1 MPVRRNERFKVVA
14 IAAAVIGL
22 AACATV
28 TPTPSKG
35 TPQAR
40 LQETVQ
46 ALLANQAAGSTATLN
61 GTGFVTGPIAVPLA
75 EGEVTMVPLTPDL
88 DRVLAVLQRKW
99 LNGKRQPLPFDAYRA
114 ALALLTA
121 HRIAVG
127 HMGGESLIRFAH
139 TDKKGTFRFEGVPE
153 GSWLLLADLR
163 SPVSILLWALPVT
176 VQAKQEAPPVLLVD
190 GNLLLEARIE
200 PGGPSPLTTDVE
212 PK

>member
-28 TPTPSKG
+28 TPTASKG
-35 TPQAR
+35 TPEAR
-40 LQETVQ
+40 LKETVQ
-46 ALLANQAAGSTATLN
+46 TLLAKQAAGSTATLS
-61 GTGFVTGPIAVPLA
+61 GTGFVTAPIAVPLA

-88 DRVLAVLQRKW
+88 DRVLAGLQRKW
-99 LNGKRQPLPFDAYRA
+99 MNGKRQPLPFDDYRT
-114 ALALLTA
+114 ALALLTD

-127 HMGGESLIRFAH
+127 LVGGESLIRFAR

-153 GSWLLLADLR
+153 GPWLLLADLR

-190 GNLLLEARIE
+190 GNILLEARTE
-200 PGGPSPLTTDVE
+200 SDSPSPPTSKPDSN
-212 PK
+212 